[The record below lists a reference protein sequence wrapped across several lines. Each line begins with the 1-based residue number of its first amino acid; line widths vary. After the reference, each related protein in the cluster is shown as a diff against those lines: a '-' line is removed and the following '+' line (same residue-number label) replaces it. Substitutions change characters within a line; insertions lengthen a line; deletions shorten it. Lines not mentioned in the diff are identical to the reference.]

1 MTEALQVLLILATVM
16 LIVLLVMLIRLA
28 VHARKRIDVL
38 AQAADE
44 TRIRLDVVLADTRE
58 LIRNVTAVSAR
69 VQTNLDEAEQML
81 HTVRIWT
88 DRTDRIVDE
97 VGSVIE
103 PPIQAMAR
111 LNGLLKTGAG
121 AFIKRFFQDR
131 PISALSDS

>member
-1 MTEALQVLLILATVM
+1 MLILATVT

-28 VHARKRIDVL
+28 GYARKRIDVL

-44 TRIRLDVVLADTRE
+44 TKIRLDVVLADTRE

-69 VQTNLDEAEQML
+69 VQTNLDEAERML
-81 HTVRIWT
+81 HTVRIW
-88 DRTDRIVDE
+88 TDRIVDE

-111 LNGLLKTGAG
+111 INGLLKTGAG
-121 AFIKRFFQDR
+121 AFIKRFFQAR
-131 PISALSDS
+131 PNSYLSDS